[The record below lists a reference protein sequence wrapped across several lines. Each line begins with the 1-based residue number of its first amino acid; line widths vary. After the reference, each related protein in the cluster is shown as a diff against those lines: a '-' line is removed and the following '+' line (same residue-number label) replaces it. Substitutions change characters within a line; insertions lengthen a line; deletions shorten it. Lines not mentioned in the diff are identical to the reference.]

1 MSHLLQTVETEEQPA
16 LSVKTTTSVR
26 YMPDVIGRVHGPIVN
41 YIIEKGEEPIGPAFI
56 AYFNMGMENLIVEI
70 GSPIANKMEGKDG
83 IVLRSI

>member
-1 MSHLLQTVETEEQPA
+1 
-16 LSVKTTTSVR
+16 
-26 YMPDVIGRVHGPIVN
+26 MPDVIGRVHGPIVN

-70 GSPIANKMEGKDG
+70 GFPIANKMEGKDG